1 MDQLGDQSADGKLQL
16 TWTLRCR
23 LKIGGLNWTDS
34 GQILM
39 NTEME
44 LTSLYH
50 NLFTYY
56 SLFVNFTIHFV

>member
-1 MDQLGDQSADGKLQL
+1 MDQLGDQSADGKLKL
-16 TWTLRCR
+16 TWTLRYR

-34 GQILM
+34 GQVLM

-44 LTSLYH
+44 LTSLYL